1 MKALA
6 VIIPVKP
13 PEQGKSRLSSVLLPQ
28 DRLALNRALLR
39 HTFEQAA
46 NLADFADVYV
56 VSKSAEV
63 AADALR
69 RGFVACDEPETC
81 ELNGAIRIGAD
92 AALRAGLDE
101 VMVLPVDLPDLSS
114 TRLVELVEE
123 FRSGFDVLIVADRA
137 GSGTNVLL
145 WRPIGAA
152 VFRYGSD
159 SARHHARSA
168 EALGLRLALRQDVAL
183 SFDIDTPTDLQLWM
197 QEGRLPRLAGVD
209 TDFC

>member
-1 MKALA
+1 MKSLA
-6 VIIPVKP
+6 IVIPVKP

-46 NLADFADVYV
+46 KLADFASIYV

-63 AADALR
+63 AADASK

-92 AALRAGLDE
+92 AALRAGLRE
-101 VMVLPVDLPDLSS
+101 VMVLPVDLPGVSS
-114 TRLVELVEE
+114 KRLIELVEE
-123 FRSGFDVLIVADRA
+123 FRRGFDVLIVADRA

-145 WRPIGAA
+145 WRPIDAA
-152 VFRYGSD
+152 VFCYGSD
-159 SARHHARSA
+159 SAQRHARSA
-168 EALGLRLALRQDVAL
+168 EALGLRLAKCQDTAL

-197 QEGRLPRLAGVD
+197 QKGRLLRLAGVEN
-209 TDFC
+209 